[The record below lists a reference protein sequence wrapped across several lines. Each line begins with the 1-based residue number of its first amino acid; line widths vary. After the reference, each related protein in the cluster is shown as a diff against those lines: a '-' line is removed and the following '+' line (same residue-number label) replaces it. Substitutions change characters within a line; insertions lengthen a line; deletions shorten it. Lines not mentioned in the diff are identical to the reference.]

1 MLAPPPKPSN
11 TIISGSA
18 AKGRAP
24 DESIRLL
31 VAEVIRICEEM
42 EADIRN
48 DVHRSDAETEKLS
61 ARLVRLEKKI
71 AKSRAATVEELKA
84 KAQAVNRLSE
94 FAIESIITDSII
106 RDLVMSDSSCARADQ
121 LSAA

>member
-1 MLAPPPKPSN
+1 MLATPPKPSK
-11 TIISGSA
+11 TIMTR

-24 DESIRLL
+24 DESIRFL

-48 DVHRSDAETEKLS
+48 NVHSSDSEVEKLS
-61 ARLVRLEKKI
+61 ARLYRLEKKI
-71 AKSRAATVEELKA
+71 AKSRAASVEELKA
-84 KAQAVNRLSE
+84 KAKAVNRLSE

-106 RDLVMSDSSCARADQ
+106 RDLAMSDSPCARADQ